1 MEKVSREGQRGPE
14 ALWGKLQKQA
24 GGEVTQKGLC
34 LLRAPTPVAYRGSQ
48 ARVKLELQLS
58 AYTTAM
64 APQDPSCV

>member
-48 ARVKLELQLS
+48 ARVKLEL
-58 AYTTAM
+58 
-64 APQDPSCV
+64 